1 MSFLK
6 VFQMVFPGCRVAF
19 KKVACAVAVHCC
31 LMNGCVALKDFESA
45 FAQKGCCQK
54 FK

>member
-1 MSFLK
+1 MEK
-6 VFQMVFPGCRVAF
+6 FPCPLGFSNGCRVAF

-45 FAQKGCCQK
+45 FAQKDCCK
-54 FK
+54 KLK